1 MAAREVVVAAA
12 VADKDKH
19 EMEAEI
25 KALADQARPVSPPA
39 QAREVGGAAS
49 VGSLPGPGAVGVSAG
64 EEGVSRR

>member
-1 MAAREVVVAAA
+1 M

-25 KALADQARPVSPPA
+25 KALADQARPVPHPPL